1 MLYSLCVSLCHG
13 MASKALLLST
23 VVKSV
28 LCAGLFEL
36 MPSKTCCV
44 TLVSKV
50 FVECNGQN
58 PCCVGARGTSGWI
71 MFSIR
76 PSVILDGV
84 QSSVV
89 GSLFGFSIVMILPCF
104 QMHGIRQWA

>member
-1 MLYSLCVSLCHG
+1 MSI
-13 MASKALLLST
+13 

-36 MPSKTCCV
+36 MPSKTCV
-44 TLVSKV
+44 KLVSRV
-50 FVECNGQN
+50 FVECSGQN

-76 PSVILDGV
+76 RSVILDGV
-84 QSSVV
+84 QSSV
-89 GSLFGFSIVMILPCF
+89 
-104 QMHGIRQWA
+104 IRL